1 MLKKLSLIF
10 CTFLLLLMTFSLN
23 AFYQDHSAVTTFKNH
38 VVNQRKLTVEIL
50 HHYLHGSQIEKENAQ
65 NVIIT
70 TALKNLNYE
79 KWLDYQE
86 YIELQLYM
94 GNVMPNNGEELIV
107 VLNLSKDLA
116 AIAIYRP
123 VNQEFIFSHS
133 LEDLLP
139 VEKIEF
145 FEVPDLGYHTLNVFQ
160 ILDERLGAYILER
173 YVESYALIEENWKIL
188 WKKTIYME
196 EIYNQQWINPQ
207 ASSDQWIKIIENND
221 IRFLQQD
228 VPEIHVTV
236 NRSKLT
242 AIKDHFP
249 LPEDF
254 HLDESTQ
261 TQEAYYWSSRYQR
274 YVQKE
279 GTLKECATPVA
290 IIGDLETGL
299 EDYLGFSTPY
309 YRAAYIDGKI
319 ILIRKESFLTY

>member
-1 MLKKLSLIF
+1 
-10 CTFLLLLMTFSLN
+10 MTFSLN

-38 VVNQRKLTVEIL
+38 VVHQRKLTPEIL
-50 HHYLHGSQIEKENAQ
+50 HHYFHGSRSEKENAQ
-65 NVIIT
+65 NLIIT
-70 TALKNLNYE
+70 TTLKNLNYE
-79 KWLDYQE
+79 KWLDYRE
-86 YIELQLYM
+86 YIELQLYT
-94 GNVMPNNGEELIV
+94 GNVMPNDEEELIV

-123 VNQEFIFSHS
+123 VTQEFIFSHS

-139 VEKIEF
+139 IEKIEF

-173 YVESYALIEENWKIL
+173 YVESYALIKENWEIL
-188 WKKTIYME
+188 WKKTIYLE

-207 ASSDQWIKIIENND
+207 ASKDQWIKIIENND

-236 NRSKLT
+236 NRSKLS
-242 AIKDHFP
+242 AMKDHFP

-254 HLDESTQ
+254 HLEESTQ

-279 GTLKECATPVA
+279 GTLKECTTPVA

-299 EDYLGFSTPY
+299 EAYLGFSTPY
-309 YRAAYIDGKI
+309 YRAAYLDGKV
-319 ILIRKESFLTY
+319 ILIRKESFLTD